1 MAVQIY
7 IKKNA
12 EALNAEDNWL
22 ALTVP
27 QFKAFLNTE
36 DGKRRKRDIG
46 RMPYSDLAGLA
57 YFECGEKTAK
67 EWEKEDSHH
76 NYLQQIK
83 EEELI
88 EVLSI
93 EAMLNADGEEYGEEM
108 IPDLDEDVVCD
119 VLHKMEIEQ
128 LYRGLALL
136 TPKEKQ
142 VINCLFLQEEPMS
155 EREMSTATGIPQKT
169 INNRKKVALIKLK
182 KIFEEF

>member
-108 IPDLDEDVVCD
+108 IPDPDEDVVRE
-119 VLHKMEIEQ
+119 VTRKLEIERLRMVLTFLDEDEMEMINL
-128 LYRGLALL
+128 LY
-136 TPKEKQ
+136 
-142 VINCLFLQEEPMS
+142 LQENPLL
-155 EREMSTATGIPQKT
+155 EREYGALKGQSQQVVSY
-169 INNRKKVALIKLK
+169 RKKLLFE
-182 KIFEEF
+182 KIRKNF